1 MASPE
6 PAGETARTVG
16 VIDIG
21 SNSVR
26 MVVAQV
32 SPDGEIEVL
41 ERTQRPVRLGHST
54 FLTGRLSR
62 PAMNAA
68 IAILRDFRRI
78 MDGYPVER
86 VRTVATSA
94 VREASNADA
103 FGDRVAMAVNLD
115 VEVIEPTEESRL
127 TVSAVRQAVGGA
139 LGVNRGKTLV
149 VEVGGGSAL
158 LTILRS
164 GQIAAT
170 ESYALG
176 SIRLQEMLATA
187 RESPERAAELLRHHL
202 ANATSLMKRSMAL
215 GEVDTVLAVGGDARF
230 AAQQV
235 GKPVSGSNHLFT
247 VTAGDLNRLIDQC
260 APRAAEDIARTYGL
274 PFETAETLV
283 PALLAYQAILQSTRA
298 KRMIVTMVSM
308 RDGLVLD
315 LARQATGVEDLG
327 LTRSIIRSATT
338 VGRKYRYDPRHAA
351 HVAHLATR
359 LFDELQVEH
368 GLRPRYRL
376 LLHLAGLLHEI
387 GRFVSNRAHHKH
399 SQYLIAN
406 TELFGVRRD
415 ELRTVAH
422 VARYHRRSPP
432 RPTHVDYMSLPRES
446 RIIVNKLA
454 AILRVADALDRGQAQ
469 QIRDFRIERRPDELV
484 IYVSGLS
491 DLGLER
497 RALAA
502 KADLFEDTYG
512 LTVRLEE
519 AGSTEGATER
529 AEPIQ

>member
-1 MASPE
+1 MANPE
-6 PAGETARTVG
+6 PVEGAAKSVG

-32 SPDGEIEVL
+32 SPNGEIEVL

-78 MDGYPVER
+78 MDGYHAER

-94 VREASNADA
+94 VREAGNADA
-103 FGDRVAMAVNLD
+103 FVDRVAMAVNLD

-127 TVSAVRQAVGGA
+127 TVSAVRAAIGNAV
-139 LGVNRGKTLV
+139 GVNRGKALV

-158 LTILRS
+158 LTVLRS

-176 SIRLQEMLATA
+176 SIRLQEMLSTA

-202 ANATSLMKRSMAL
+202 ANATGLMKRSMAL
-215 GEVDTVLAVGGDARF
+215 GEVDTVIAVGGDARF
-230 AAQQV
+230 AAQHV
-235 GKPVSGSNHLFT
+235 GKPVSAGNHLSA
-247 VTAGDLNRLIDQC
+247 VTAGGLNRLIDQC
-260 APRAAEDIARTYGL
+260 APRAPEDIARTYGL

-283 PALLAYQAILQSTRA
+283 PALLAYEAILQATRA
-298 KRMIVTMVSM
+298 KRMIVTQVSM

-315 LARQATGVEDLG
+315 LARHVTGVEDLE
-327 LTRSIIRSATT
+327 LTHSILRSATT
-338 VGRKYRYDPRHAA
+338 VGRKYHYDPRHAA

-368 GLRPRYRL
+368 GLRPRYKL
-376 LLHLAGLLHEI
+376 LLNLAGVLHEI
-387 GRFVSNRAHHKH
+387 GRFVSNQAHHKH
-399 SQYLIAN
+399 SYYLIAN

-415 ELRTVAH
+415 ELRIVAQ
-422 VARYHRRSPP
+422 VARYHRRSSP
-432 RPTHVDYMSLPRES
+432 RPTHVEYMTLPREN

-454 AILRVADALDRGQAQ
+454 AILRIADALDRGQAQ
-469 QIRDFRIERRPDELV
+469 QIRDFRVERRPDELV
-484 IYVSGLS
+484 ITVSGLS

-519 AGSTEGATER
+519 AGAEEATVER
-529 AEPIQ
+529 AEPVE